1 MINNPWINRA
11 AVLVVLAMIYA
22 AGHHDGALKAHH
34 QHAACQEQ
42 LKK

>member
-1 MINNPWINRA
+1 MINNRWFNRA

-34 QHAACQEQ
+34 QHAICQEQ